1 MKQKLK
7 LFEIL
12 DLEAEINGLVKDGQ
26 VLIEGLL
33 SQEISAITKYWLND
47 LVDRLKK
54 EKSSIDSVREDLIK
68 KNGKEGPDG
77 RIGFNQYME
86 TDQKDQNGN
95 PIRVFTQEYS
105 NFMNEY
111 EIFLQ
116 EEKEIDLPEIKLE
129 ELSKIV
135 TKDNYYMVF
144 KYMVKKPNKESIEH
158 LVVDEE

>member
-1 MKQKLK
+1 M
-7 LFEIL
+7 
-12 DLEAEINGLVKDGQ
+12 
-26 VLIEGLL
+26 
-33 SQEISAITKYWLND
+33 ND